1 MGSHLT
7 PPLKGWLLTICFGAG
22 TMLLGAP
29 MAKAQSQR
37 FLLGPG
43 TNVGPNTQVKPE
55 NCKTAADG
63 TITCDTKLVNPP
75 GESPAK
81 PQYNQFSQ

>member
-1 MGSHLT
+1 MRSPETSRLM
-7 PPLKGWLLTICFGAG
+7 GWLLAACFGAG
-22 TMLLGAP
+22 SLLLGAP
-29 MAKAQSQR
+29 MARAQSQR

-43 TNVGPNTQVKPE
+43 TNVGPNTKVKPE

-63 TITCDTKLVNPP
+63 AITCDTKLVNPP

-81 PQYNQFSQ
+81 AQFNQFSQ

>member
-1 MGSHLT
+1 MRSPDTSRLMGWMLT
-7 PPLKGWLLTICFGAG
+7 ACFGAG
-22 TMLLGAP
+22 SLLLGAP
-29 MAKAQSQR
+29 MARAQSQR

-43 TNVGPNTQVKPE
+43 TNVGPNTKVKPE

-63 TITCDTKLVNPP
+63 AITCDTKLVNPP

-81 PQYNQFSQ
+81 AQFNQFSQ